1 MRRQWSGAV
10 RVDRRG
16 ERSVGTE
23 NRMRRQWSSMGLRL
37 LGRTGPVG
45 TENRMRRQWS
55 IPTSV
60 RGGGRVVV
68 RGCCSRN
75 GEQGAEAVEPTRRA
89 ARRAGVLQS
98 ERRTGCGGS
107 GAPSSGGSSCRG
119 AAVGTENRMRR
130 QWSNSSAYSPSVS
143 SKSERR
149 TGCGGSGARKREP
162 RSSRRDTSERR
173 TGCGGSGARSP
184 RAASCTLITSR
195 NGEEEAE
202 AVEPGRA
209 RGQTGR
215 RRGGRNGEQDA
226 EAVEL
231 SYHYRQLTDERR
243 SERRTGCGG
252 SGAGSMTS
260 GRRTRR
266 VVGTENRMRRQWSD
280 TYFGLCRQAAEV
292 GTENRMRR
300 QWSCSS
306 GTLVGQCVRASERRT
321 GCGGS
326 GAARYGRSIGHPGLV
341 GTENRMRRQW
351 SLRA

>member
-1 MRRQWSGAV
+1 MRRQWS
-10 RVDRRG
+10 DR
-16 ERSVGTE
+16 S
-23 NRMRRQWSSMGLRL
+23 
-37 LGRTGPVG
+37 
-45 TENRMRRQWS
+45 
-55 IPTSV
+55 
-60 RGGGRVVV
+60 
-68 RGCCSRN
+68 
-75 GEQGAEAVEPTRRA
+75 
-89 ARRAGVLQS
+89 ARRASSSRAS
-98 ERRTGCGGS
+98 ERRTGCGGR
-107 GAPSSGGSSCRG
+107 GARRARGSPGSS
-119 AAVGTENRMRR
+119 A
-130 QWSNSSAYSPSVS
+130 
-143 SKSERR
+143 
-149 TGCGGSGARKREP
+149 
-162 RSSRRDTSERR
+162 
-173 TGCGGSGARSP
+173 
-184 RAASCTLITSR
+184 SR
-195 NGEEEAE
+195 NGEQDAE

-300 QWSCSS
+300 QWSA
-306 GTLVGQCVRASERRT
+306 ASLAGFELPRR
-321 GCGGS
+321 
-326 GAARYGRSIGHPGLV
+326 V

-351 SLRA
+351 SCSSGTLVGQC

>member
-1 MRRQWSGAV
+1 MRRQWS
-10 RVDRRG
+10 DR
-16 ERSVGTE
+16 S
-23 NRMRRQWSSMGLRL
+23 
-37 LGRTGPVG
+37 
-45 TENRMRRQWS
+45 
-55 IPTSV
+55 
-60 RGGGRVVV
+60 
-68 RGCCSRN
+68 
-75 GEQGAEAVEPTRRA
+75 
-89 ARRAGVLQS
+89 ARRASSSRAS
-98 ERRTGCGGS
+98 ERRTGCGGR
-107 GAPSSGGSSCRG
+107 GARRARGSPGSS
-119 AAVGTENRMRR
+119 A
-130 QWSNSSAYSPSVS
+130 
-143 SKSERR
+143 
-149 TGCGGSGARKREP
+149 
-162 RSSRRDTSERR
+162 
-173 TGCGGSGARSP
+173 
-184 RAASCTLITSR
+184 SR
-195 NGEEEAE
+195 NGEQDAE

-266 VVGTENRMRRQWSD
+266 VVGTENRM
-280 TYFGLCRQAAEV
+280 G
-292 GTENRMRR
+292 R

-351 SLRA
+351 SWTRSANASEVRCSRNGEQDAEAVERSTRRLRRRARSSRNGEQDAEAVELGR

>member
-1 MRRQWSGAV
+1 MRRQGSAVAQGRVLHLDYESERRTGCGGSGARPRSPDSSCPGESERRTGCGGSGAV
-10 RVDRRG
+10 QAARSLASVSARRD
-16 ERSVGTE
+16 
-23 NRMRRQWSSMGLRL
+23 
-37 LGRTGPVG
+37 
-45 TENRMRRQWS
+45 
-55 IPTSV
+55 
-60 RGGGRVVV
+60 
-68 RGCCSRN
+68 
-75 GEQGAEAVEPTRRA
+75 GEQEAEAVEPEGVAVPIERDH
-89 ARRAGVLQS
+89 AGRNGEQDAEAVELVEVGQRIGGALQS

-107 GAPSSGGSSCRG
+107 GAIDPTSSTAGPK
-119 AAVGTENRMRR
+119 
-130 QWSNSSAYSPSVS
+130 Q
-143 SKSERR
+143 
-149 TGCGGSGARKREP
+149 
-162 RSSRRDTSERR
+162 
-173 TGCGGSGARSP
+173 
-184 RAASCTLITSR
+184 
-195 NGEEEAE
+195 
-202 AVEPGRA
+202 
-209 RGQTGR
+209 
-215 RRGGRNGEQDA
+215 
-226 EAVEL
+226 
-231 SYHYRQLTDERR
+231 

-351 SLRA
+351 SRRASANAAEVRCSRNGEQDAEAVERSTRRLRRRARSSRNGEQDAEAVELGRWPRAGGAEGVG